1 VSGPHQTGGERPAPP
16 RAPAHG
22 SGRPAPPGTA
32 GEMLRMAREFL
43 ARKELDEA
51 RLEAELLVAHALGL
65 DRLGLFLQLDRPVTP
80 EEVDAARDLLVRRGR
95 REPVAYIVG
104 RREFYGRDFEVGPGV
119 LVPRP
124 ETELLVD
131 LAREEAAARPAGAP
145 LAVFDLGTGSGCI
158 AITLA
163 LELEAAEVTAADL
176 SEEAV
181 RRARANAE
189 RLGARIEVVAG
200 DGLEALGLRGPV
212 DLLVSNPPYVTRE
225 EHDSLAPEV
234 RDHEPELA
242 LCAPAGDPDHWV
254 RRLVQ
259 AALEALRPGGVLLVE
274 LGAEQGERALAL
286 ARDAGLEAD
295 LIADL
300 ARIPRVLRA
309 RRG

>member
-1 VSGPHQTGGERPAPP
+1 
-16 RAPAHG
+16 
-22 SGRPAPPGTA
+22 
-32 GEMLRMAREFL
+32 MAREFL

-163 LELEAAEVTAADL
+163 LELEGAEVTAVDL

-200 DGLEALGLRGPV
+200 DGLEVLGLRGPV
-212 DLLVSNPPYVTRE
+212 DLVVSNPPYVTRE
-225 EHDSLAPEV
+225 ERDSLAPEV

-242 LCAPAGDPDHWV
+242 LFAPAGDPDHWV

-259 AALEALRPGGVLLVE
+259 SAPEALRPGGVLLVE

-286 ARDAGLEAD
+286 AREAGLEAD
-295 LIADL
+295 LVADL
-300 ARIPRVLRA
+300 ARIPRVLRV

>member
-1 VSGPHQTGGERPAPP
+1 
-16 RAPAHG
+16 
-22 SGRPAPPGTA
+22 
-32 GEMLRMAREFL
+32 MAREFL

-163 LELEAAEVTAADL
+163 LELEGAEVTAVDL

-200 DGLEALGLRGPV
+200 DGLEVLGLRGPV
-212 DLLVSNPPYVTRE
+212 DLVVSNPPYVTRE
-225 EHDSLAPEV
+225 ERDSLAPEV

-242 LCAPAGDPDHWV
+242 LFAPAGDPDHWV

-259 AALEALRPGGVLLVE
+259 SAPEALRPGGVLLVE

-286 ARDAGLEAD
+286 AREAGLEAD
-295 LIADL
+295 LVADL

>member
-1 VSGPHQTGGERPAPP
+1 
-16 RAPAHG
+16 
-22 SGRPAPPGTA
+22 
-32 GEMLRMAREFL
+32 MLRMAREFL

-163 LELEAAEVTAADL
+163 LELEGAEVTAVDL

-200 DGLEALGLRGPV
+200 DGLEVLGLRGPV
-212 DLLVSNPPYVTRE
+212 DLVVSNPPYVTRE
-225 EHDSLAPEV
+225 ERDSLAPEV

-242 LCAPAGDPDHWV
+242 LFAPAGDPDHWV

-259 AALEALRPGGVLLVE
+259 SAPEALRPGGVLLVE

-286 ARDAGLEAD
+286 AREAGLEAD
-295 LIADL
+295 LVADL
-300 ARIPRVLRA
+300 ARIPRVLRV

>member
-1 VSGPHQTGGERPAPP
+1 
-16 RAPAHG
+16 
-22 SGRPAPPGTA
+22 
-32 GEMLRMAREFL
+32 MLRMAREFL

-163 LELEAAEVTAADL
+163 LELEGAEVTAVDL

-200 DGLEALGLRGPV
+200 DGLEVLGLRGPV
-212 DLLVSNPPYVTRE
+212 DLVVSNPPYVTRE
-225 EHDSLAPEV
+225 ERDSLAPEV

-242 LCAPAGDPDHWV
+242 LFAPAGDPDHWV

-259 AALEALRPGGVLLVE
+259 SAPEALRPGGVLLVE

-286 ARDAGLEAD
+286 AREAGLEAD
-295 LIADL
+295 LVADL

>member
-1 VSGPHQTGGERPAPP
+1 
-16 RAPAHG
+16 
-22 SGRPAPPGTA
+22 
-32 GEMLRMAREFL
+32 MAREFL

-163 LELEAAEVTAADL
+163 LELEGAEVTAVDL

-200 DGLEALGLRGPV
+200 DGLEVLGLRGPV
-212 DLLVSNPPYVTRE
+212 DLVVSNPPYVTRE
-225 EHDSLAPEV
+225 ERDSLAPEV

-242 LCAPAGDPDHWV
+242 LFAPAGDPDHWV

-259 AALEALRPGGVLLVE
+259 SAQEALRPGGVLLVE

-286 ARDAGLEAD
+286 AREAGLEAD
-295 LIADL
+295 LVADL
-300 ARIPRVLRA
+300 ARIPRVLRV